1 MYEFTLPTRIV
12 FGTGTLNQL
21 GKEAKK
27 FGENIFLVTGRKSL
41 RESGTL
47 EKVEKIFIEEGLGY
61 YLFDRVRPEPD
72 VGMIDEAVKLCQK
85 NDADLVVGIGGGSV
99 IDVAKAVAGLGKIEN
114 FTSVADYLE
123 EIRPSVN
130 SGLASAVSSAE
141 PMNGSPQGEE
151 MKTLKAEGLPFI
163 AVPTTAGTGAEVTMN
178 AVIVNKK
185 LKTKRSFRSS
195 YLFAKVAIIDPELTI
210 YLPPQVSA
218 STGIDT
224 LVHLLE
230 GYLSKKANPF
240 TDTLALVGIKLVK
253 ETLTESIRSG
263 HNLDA
268 RTTMAQASLFGGIV
282 IANAGLGLIHGIASF
297 LGSLHNAPHGLACAV
312 VLPSVLEYNL
322 ETNPEKRDVLNSVL
336 GDEPVKAVR
345 DLIREINLPQ
355 RLSDLGIKETDL
367 TQLAEK
373 SLTSSSTKN
382 NPREANFEEVLD
394 ILKKA
399 F

>member
-27 FGENIFLVTGRKSL
+27 FGENIFLVTGRKAL

-85 NDADLVVGIGGGSV
+85 NDTDLVVGIGGGSA

-123 EIRPSVN
+123 EVR
-130 SGLASAVSSAE
+130 
-141 PMNGSPQGEE
+141 PQGEE

-185 LKTKRSFRSS
+185 LKTKRSFRSP

-253 ETLTESIRSG
+253 ETLTESVRSG

-297 LGSLHNAPHGLACAV
+297 LGSLHHIPHGLACAV
-312 VLPSVLEYNL
+312 VLPNVLEYNL
-322 ETNPEKRDVLNSVL
+322 EATLEKREGLKSVL
-336 GDEPVKAVR
+336 SEEPVKAVR

-355 RLSDLGIKETDL
+355 RLNDLGIKETDL

-382 NPREANFEEVLD
+382 NPREANYEEVLD
-394 ILKKA
+394 ILKKT